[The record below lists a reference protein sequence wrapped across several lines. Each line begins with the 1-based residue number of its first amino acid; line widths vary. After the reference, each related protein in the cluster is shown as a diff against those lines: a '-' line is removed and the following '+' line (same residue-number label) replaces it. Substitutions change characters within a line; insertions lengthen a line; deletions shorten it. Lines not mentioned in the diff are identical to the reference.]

1 MINILSKLILTNK
14 NIMKKT
20 PHLSGCIF
28 LVLMIFILSSC
39 SKEEIRPTFP
49 ISADIFH
56 SINDK
61 QVAFTALTHSAVSW
75 LWDFGDGET
84 SSEKN
89 PVHVYANGGYYKV
102 VLTAADNEGT
112 TDAATVDIAVALT
125 PYVLLTGGPTAT
137 NGKTW
142 RLTASH
148 PAEDRLANADAE
160 FTIADGAPETLPQGA
175 FDLFLS
181 MGEVY
186 LDEYTF
192 HFDGSYDHDTKD
204 DNAAFSGYVY
214 QLVTTG
220 GAGIV
225 NAGGADFGLC
235 TGLYTSEAGAT
246 FTYVENEDFDVP
258 SVYGPEGVLTYSNV
272 STLDFSGTEFVGFL
286 DFQRKVFAQEITDN
300 TMRLVMFMA
309 ASPDHLPAN
318 THALVLTF
326 EVVQ

>member
-1 MINILSKLILTNK
+1 
-14 NIMKKT
+14 MKKT
-20 PHLSGCIF
+20 PNLSGFIFMVVTIF
-28 LVLMIFILSSC
+28 LLSSC
-39 SKEEIRPTFP
+39 SEDETRKTFP

-56 SINDK
+56 SIADK

-75 LWDFGDGET
+75 SWDFGDGET

-89 PVHVYANGGYYKV
+89 PVHVYTDGGYYEV
-102 VLTAADNEGT
+102 VLTATDNEGT
-112 TDAATVDIAVALT
+112 TAVAKIDLAVALT
-125 PYVLLTGGPTAT
+125 PYVLLTGGPTAP

-142 RLTASH
+142 RLTATH

-175 FDLFLS
+175 FDLYLD

-192 HFDGSYDHDTKD
+192 HFDGSYGHDTKD
-204 DNAAFSGYVY
+204 DSAAFSGYVY
-214 QLVTTG
+214 QLVMTG

-235 TGLYTSEAGAT
+235 TGLYTPEVGAT

-258 SVYGPEGVLTYSNV
+258 SVYGPGGVLTFSNV
-272 STLDFSGTEFVGFL
+272 STLDFSGTEFVGLL
-286 DFQRKVFAQEITDN
+286 DFQRKVIAQEITDK

-309 ASPDHLPAN
+309 ASPDHVPAN